1 MAYFIQN
8 NFVQIN
14 LNKNDLNKYRGA
26 SLRWIR
32 FIRIPKRRNINCGIA
47 SVCQRW
53 L

>member
-26 SLRWIR
+26 LLDSLYTNTE
-32 FIRIPKRRNINCGIA
+32 K
-47 SVCQRW
+47 S
-53 L
+53 

>member
-26 SLRWIR
+26 SYFYR
-32 FIRIPKRRNINCGIA
+32 KRKRT
-47 SVCQRW
+47 
-53 L
+53 

>member
-1 MAYFIQN
+1 MTYFIQN

-32 FIRIPKRRNINCGIA
+32 FIRIQK
-47 SVCQRW
+47 S
-53 L
+53 LDK